1 MAQNAFFANMS
12 QRDRD
17 WWINAFRPGQF
28 AWREMKWLRGESRD
42 LRPKG
47 STSAGLRRRTRQ
59 FVLTDNLL
67 ALPPGPSGRRPLQ
80 GVGGFVAR
88 EGIVPGEREFY
99 DQWDNLITDDML
111 GPAPA
116 VYHGLYPGKFPPF
129 PLRMFEHDD
138 EPNPRGLGG
147 AQVIKR
153 IITMLRVWYRKAIR
167 RLTESFRN
175 TRLVSLIQVNSLPV
189 NWNRRT
195 SAAPLRVTWNRVLED
210 RSAKRARF
218 S

>member
-1 MAQNAFFANMS
+1 MEGQRWV
-12 QRDRD
+12 QRDPHNTA
-17 WWINAFRPGQF
+17 WWINAFRPGEF
-28 AWREMKWLRGESRD
+28 GWRERQWLRGESRD

-47 STSAGLRRRTRQ
+47 STSAGLRRRMRD
-59 FVLTDNLL
+59 FVLTNNLIN
-67 ALPPGPSGRRPLQ
+67 LPTGPSGRRPLQ
-80 GVGGFVAR
+80 GIPGFIAR
-88 EGIVPGEREFY
+88 EGIVPGNREFY

-116 VYHGLYPGKFPPF
+116 VYHRLYPGKFPPF
-129 PLRMFEHDD
+129 PLRMFDHGDD
-138 EPNPRGLGG
+138 NTNPRGLGG

-175 TRLVSLIQVNSLPV
+175 TRLVSLIQVNSLPF

-195 SAAPLRVTWNRVLED
+195 SVAPLRLTWNRVLED
-210 RSAKRARF
+210 RSARQARF